1 MKINFTRWRMDE
13 TGVHSMPF
21 WDLNKEFP
29 LQRRCFVQISNSRV
43 LQVGVL
49 VFMVIALALSAQA
62 SFSNASLK
70 GGYSFLTNRWTA
82 DVNTNEDAT
91 VGVVT
96 FDGAGNVTASYT
108 SISGGVVQTGTASGT
123 YTVNPNGTGAIK
135 FVTGSNPPQFA
146 MTITSSAAGLAHG
159 VQLLRTDN
167 TSNVVESGT
176 ALLQSATAATYTLA
190 SVKGKLSFE
199 LNKWTADV
207 NSSQEGIVGILTSDG
222 AGHVKGAFTQM
233 KGGVLG
239 TGTLTG
245 TYTVNA
251 DGTGSMSL
259 IVGTDNPQLA
269 FALNNATPTSP
280 AKGLQL
286 LQTTEN
292 GNKVHSGVALKQ

>member
-1 MKINFTRWRMDE
+1 MGE
-13 TGVHSMPF
+13 TGVDSMPF
-21 WDLNKEFP
+21 WNLNTSVP
-29 LQRRCFVQISNSRV
+29 LQGGTSVQISNSRV
-43 LQVGVL
+43 IQAVVL
-49 VFMVIALALSAQA
+49 MCMMIALALSAQA
-62 SFSNASLK
+62 SFNTASLK

-82 DVNTNEDAT
+82 DVNTNENAT

-123 YTVNPNGTGAIK
+123 YTVNSNGTGAIN
-135 FVTGSNPPQFA
+135 FTTGSNPPQFA
-146 MTITSSAAGLAHG
+146 IVITSSAGGLAHG
-159 VQLLRTDN
+159 VQLLQTND
-167 TSNVVESGT
+167 SNNRVESGT
-176 ALLQSATAATYTLA
+176 ALLQSTTAATYTLA
-190 SVKGKLSFE
+190 SVKGKLSFQI
-199 LNKWTADV
+199 NKWTADV
-207 NSSQEGIVGILTSDG
+207 TSSQEGIVGILTSDG

-239 TGTLTG
+239 TGTFTG
-245 TYTVNA
+245 TYTVNS

-259 IVGTDNPQLA
+259 NTGTDNPQLA